1 MVVIK
6 LNLRKLAR
14 AGRAFRKLD
23 GAGLVRFAGG
33 VGKGARSAA
42 GKLKSPR
49 VARHVRRVTTSV
61 RDIARNV
68 DPGAAAVLA
77 RRAAESA
84 KSVVTRLDPRDV
96 TEAVRRVADT
106 AESGVSGKGGKRS
119 KGGRRVERFAT
130 SALARIGPER
140 AAQVADEAVR
150 VLKELV
156 VKLDPDRVAG
166 LAGEIFAA
174 AKSANSRKTRFRV
187 FGLLASIVKET
198 SRAFKSVAGNLSMRD
213 VAVVALVV
221 LTTAPELL
229 VALGVSAAVIRVM
242 VSLAGVLVE
251 LFPDRKG
258 AGGIGAEGRPTGLPE
273 PEGELADGSRPGFV
287 RQNRAKVADKRWHSA
302 TCALESRVPRGAE
315 QPGQLTGGLY
325 SSEERRS
332 A

>member
-1 MVVIK
+1 MPSGGGWPGEEVNPLRCPSRGQAAVRVGEAAQVVVIK

-33 VGKGARSAA
+33 
-42 GKLKSPR
+42 
-49 VARHVRRVTTSV
+49 
-61 RDIARNV
+61 
-68 DPGAAAVLA
+68 
-77 RRAAESA
+77 
-84 KSVVTRLDPRDV
+84 
-96 TEAVRRVADT
+96 
-106 AESGVSGKGGKRS
+106 
-119 KGGRRVERFAT
+119 
-130 SALARIGPER
+130 ARIGPER

-213 VAVVALVV
+213 VAIVALVV

-273 PEGELADGSRPGFV
+273 PEGELG
-287 RQNRAKVADKRWHSA
+287 
-302 TCALESRVPRGAE
+302 
-315 QPGQLTGGLY
+315 
-325 SSEERRS
+325 
-332 A
+332 

>member
-1 MVVIK
+1 MAKVNPLRPSRVAAVRVGEAAQVVVIK

-33 VGKGARSAA
+33 VGKGASSAS

-77 RRAAESA
+77 RRAVESA

-106 AESGVSGKGGKRS
+106 AESGVGGKGGKRS
-119 KGGRRVERFAT
+119 KGGRRVERLAR
-130 SALARIGPER
+130 SGVARIGPER

-273 PEGELADGSRPGFV
+273 PEGELG
-287 RQNRAKVADKRWHSA
+287 
-302 TCALESRVPRGAE
+302 
-315 QPGQLTGGLY
+315 
-325 SSEERRS
+325 
-332 A
+332 